1 MRRMR
6 VENHTTRTRGAT
18 AVKSRLSGT
27 TGKQLLRRALFA
39 VWALPL
45 VLLAGTTDVS
55 ANVCLTDTSQ
65 ANFQIGMPT
74 GVNLTSGGDVTL
86 ASSAT
91 VDQQNTNIS
100 VNGFAFSTSAWF
112 GQTFKAGVSG
122 QLSKLDVYLFCS
134 ACTGTTPDVLVTIRA
149 TEVAPNGTHV
159 PAGNDLA
166 TATIPGFNNGAGA
179 YFTANFNTPVSITAG
194 TIYSFTVHAS
204 ANPSVGTYAY
214 VVSADDPYAGGDR
227 VNSTSAG
234 LYWDVRTYD
243 VGFRI
248 YVGSGYVS
256 AGNLASSAKDS
267 NPAAGETPA
276 WSTLSWNGVTPAN
289 TTLKFQAAGA
299 NMSSGP
305 WNYVGPDGTAGS
317 FFAASGANL
326 SQFNGSRYL
335 KYKALLATTNTPTT
349 PTLNDVTVCYSNAAT
364 SADLQITKTDGVTV
378 ATPGG
383 TVTYTIVASN
393 AGPSTVNG
401 ALVTDTYQAALNCN
415 WTCAGSAG
423 GSCLAA
429 SGSGNINNTV
439 NLPVGGKATYTASC
453 SIDPAAVG
461 SLSNTAS
468 ISSAL
473 ADPVP
478 GNNNATD
485 TDTLTPSANLGI
497 TKTDGVTSATAGGAV
512 TYTIAAS
519 NAGPSTV
526 NGATVTDT
534 LPAALTCNWTCL
546 GTGGASCPSSGS
558 GSINSSVNLT
568 SGGST
573 TFTASCTIAG
583 NATGSLSNTATIT
596 STVAD
601 PVPGNNSATDTDTLA
616 VTANLGITKTDG
628 VTAVAQGGT
637 ATYTIVASN
646 AGPTLVNGA
655 TVTDT
660 FPAALT
666 CTWTCAGGAGGTCPA
681 SGSGNINSSVNL
693 PVGGS
698 ASFTANCT
706 VAANATGSISNTA
719 SVTSTVTDP
728 VPGNNSATDTDNV
741 TASANLGITKTDGVT
756 VATPGGTVS
765 YTIVASNAG
774 PTLVNGATV
783 TDTFP
788 ASLSCTWTCVGGA
801 GGTCPASGTGNISSS
816 VNLPVGGTA
825 TFTTSCNIAPTATGS
840 LSNTAAITSALAD
853 PVPDNNSATDI
864 DTLTPS
870 ANLGITK
877 TNGVTTSTPGAT
889 TSYTIVASNAGP
901 SAVTGA
907 TVTDTLPAA
916 LSCSWTCAG
925 AVGGTCPASG
935 TGNISSSVNLPVGG
949 TATFSASCT
958 IAANATGSLS
968 NTATISS
975 TVADSVPGN
984 NSATDTDTLAVSAN
998 LGITNT
1004 DGVAVAAPGG
1014 EVTYSIVASN
1024 VGPSAV
1030 NGATVKDTFPPIL
1043 SCSWTCTASAGGSC
1057 PASGSGHINHS
1068 VNLPV
1073 NGSATYTANCTIA
1086 KGASGAIDNTA
1097 SVTTTMADPVP
1108 GNNSATDVTTLQSD
1122 ALFVSDFE

>member
-6 VENHTTRTRGAT
+6 VENHTTGMRGAT

-45 VLLAGTTDVS
+45 VLLAGITDAS

-74 GVNLTSGGDVTL
+74 SVSLTSGGEVTL
-86 ASSAT
+86 ASSAV
-91 VDQQNTNIS
+91 VDQQNTSIS
-100 VNGFAFSTSAWF
+100 VNGFAFTTSAWF

-134 ACTGTTPDVLVTIRA
+134 GCTGTTPNVIVTIRA
-149 TEVAPNGTHV
+149 TEVAANGTNV

-179 YFTANFNTPVSITAG
+179 YFTANFDTPVSITAG
-194 TIYSFTVHAS
+194 TVYSFTVHAS
-204 ANPSVGTYAY
+204 ANPSLGTYAY
-214 VVSADDPYAGGDR
+214 VVSADNPYANGDR
-227 VNSTSAG
+227 VNSTSTG
-234 LYWDVRTYD
+234 LFWDVRTWD

-267 NPAAGETPA
+267 IPAAGETPA

-289 TTLKFQAAGA
+289 TTLKFQVAGA

-305 WNYVGPDGTAGS
+305 WTYVGPDGSAGT
-317 FFAASGANL
+317 FFTTSGATL
-326 SQFNGSRYL
+326 SQFNGSRYI

-364 SADLQITKTDGVTV
+364 TADLQITKTDGVTT

-383 TVTYTIVASN
+383 VVTYSIVASN
-393 AGPSTVNG
+393 AGPSAVNG
-401 ALVTDTYQAALNCN
+401 ALVTDTYEAVLNCN

-423 GSCLAA
+423 GSCLAP
-429 SGSGNINNTV
+429 SGSGNISNTV
-439 NLPVGGKATYTASC
+439 NLPVGGIATYTASC
-453 SIDPAAVG
+453 SIDPAAIG

-473 ADPVP
+473 VDPVP

-485 TDTLTPSANLGI
+485 TDTLAPSANLGI
-497 TKTDGVTSATAGGAV
+497 TKTDGVTAVTPGGTV

-519 NAGPSTV
+519 NAGPSAV

-573 TFTASCTIAG
+573 TFTASCTVAG
-583 NATGSLSNTATIT
+583 NATGSLSNTATIS

-601 PVPGNNSATDTDTLA
+601 SVPGNNSATDTDTLA

-628 VTAVAQGGT
+628 VTAVTPGGNV
-637 ATYTIVASN
+637 TYSIVASN

-666 CTWTCAGGAGGTCPA
+666 CAWTCAGAAGGTCPA
-681 SGSGNINSSVNL
+681 SGTGNINSSVNL

-698 ASFTANCT
+698 TTFTASCA

-728 VPGNNSATDTDNV
+728 VPGNNSATDTDSV
-741 TASANLGITKTDGVT
+741 TASAD
-756 VATPGGTVS
+756 
-765 YTIVASNAG
+765 
-774 PTLVNGATV
+774 
-783 TDTFP
+783 
-788 ASLSCTWTCVGGA
+788 
-801 GGTCPASGTGNISSS
+801 
-816 VNLPVGGTA
+816 
-825 TFTTSCNIAPTATGS
+825 
-840 LSNTAAITSALAD
+840 LA
-853 PVPDNNSATDI
+853 
-864 DTLTPS
+864 
-870 ANLGITK
+870 ITK

-907 TVTDTLPAA
+907 TVTDTLPTA
-916 LSCSWTCAG
+916 LSCTWTCAG

-935 TGNISSSVNLPVGG
+935 TGNIATSVNLPVGG

-984 NSATDTDTLAVSAN
+984 NSATDTDTLAVTAN

-1014 EVTYSIVASN
+1014 AVTYTIVASN
-1024 VGPSAV
+1024 AGPTLV
-1030 NGATVKDTFPPIL
+1030 NGATVKDTFPPML

-1057 PASGSGHINHS
+1057 PASGSGQINHAVS
-1068 VNLPV
+1068 LPV
-1073 NGSATYTANCTIA
+1073 NGSATYIANCTIA
-1086 KGASGAIDNTA
+1086 QGASGSIDNTA
-1097 SVTTTMADPVP
+1097 SVTGSMADPVP
-1108 GNNSATDVTTLQSD
+1108 GNNTATDVTVLQAD
-1122 ALFVSDFE
+1122 AIFVSNFE